1 MMRSI
6 PIMAIA
12 LAGLI
17 HLAVAPMHYAHAPA
31 HGIFFAAV
39 GIVEILWAL
48 AFWRRPLPGLY
59 YVGLAA
65 AGGLVVLWAIT
76 RALPAPFGHGPE
88 AIEAGGLV
96 CKVSELTGVIA
107 LGMLALRGQ
116 LPGIARRPAWRVAG
130 EALALALIMGWGSW
144 GVGYAA
150 TLWWPALGP
159 QEAVLHEGHA
169 HDQEA
174 MGGHNEWPHSLGGHE
189 TPAPVAEVHL
199 HDESGHDREA
209 EGSSAM
215 VTSGPL
221 RIEGAWARPADA
233 GGMSA
238 AYLVISNVGEAAD
251 ALVAARSE
259 VAQAVE
265 LHQSRLVGD
274 VIQMRPMERVEV
286 PAGGRVTL
294 APGGYHLMLI
304 GLRRALRPGER
315 FPIVLRF
322 EKGGEITADVEVRQP

>member
-1 MMRSI
+1 MMRAI
-6 PIMAIA
+6 PVMAIA

-31 HGIFFAAV
+31 HGIFFALA
-39 GIVEILWAL
+39 GGVEILWAL
-48 AFWRRPLPGLY
+48 AFWRRPSLRLY
-59 YVGLAA
+59 HTGLAV
-65 AGGLVVLWAIT
+65 AGGLVVLWAVT

-88 AIEAGGLV
+88 AIEASGLV

-130 EALALALIMGWGSW
+130 EALALALIMGWVSW

-150 TLWWPALGP
+150 TPWWPALGP

-174 MGGHNEWPHSLGGHE
+174 MGGHEASGLAMQEPFHG
-189 TPAPVAEVHL
+189 
-199 HDESGHDREA
+199 ESGHEH
-209 EGSSAM
+209 EIGGSGAAVAS
-215 VTSGPL
+215 SPL
-221 RIEGAWARPADA
+221 RIEGVWARPAGVGA
-233 GGMSA
+233 TSA
-238 AYLVISNVGEAAD
+238 VYLTISNVGETAD

-265 LHQSRLVGD
+265 LHQSRLVSD
-274 VIQMRPMERVEV
+274 VIQMRPVERVEV

-304 GLRRALRPGER
+304 GLRRELRPGER

-322 EKGGEITADVEVRQP
+322 ERGGEIAVDVEVRQP